1 MRKIDYSKLTKLTEK
16 TTSFERDERIF
27 QIKANKEGSA
37 GAIIRFLPAHPKE
50 DLPRVKV
57 VKHYFEEVIDGN
69 VARVSVNPCPASVG
83 KKCPLCEKYWNLWRA
98 GQGKTAE
105 AAKYRP
111 TESYYLNALIVKN
124 PVEPELEGK
133 VMIVNLNRPL
143 FEKITKILSPDDGVT
158 EPGNP
163 FSYET
168 GMNFKYIGKPA
179 SYTAA
184 NGETKH
190 SLDFIKNSS
199 FDVVSPI
206 NLKGVPLTEE
216 EIEKIDSQLYEL
228 LPFIAEDKL
237 WTEEKI
243 IETCEKKLGR
253 NPFNGSGDVL
263 QPKPKDEIDLLAP
276 TEPTPAKKPASEA
289 PKSVAKPV
297 QAPATDVPDEL
308 IDQMFEEL

>member
-16 TTSFERDERIF
+16 TTTFERDERIF

-37 GAIIRFLPAHPKE
+37 GAIIRFLPAHPNE

-69 VARVSVNPCPASVG
+69 VARVSVNPCPSSIG
-83 KKCPLCEKYWNLWRA
+83 HKCPLCDKYWNLWRA
-98 GQGKTAE
+98 GQGKTPE

-143 FEKITKILSPDDGVT
+143 FEKITKILNPDDGVT

-163 FSYET
+163 FSYEN

-199 FDVVSPI
+199 FDVPSPI
-206 NLKGVPLTEE
+206 NLKGVPLTEA

-237 WTEEKI
+237 WTAEKI
-243 IETCEKKLGR
+243 KEACEKKLGR
-253 NPFNGSGDVL
+253 DIFGGNGDTL
-263 QPKPKDEIDLLAP
+263 QPQTKKPDEIDLLAP
-276 TEPTPAKKPASEA
+276 TEPAKKKPADEA
-289 PKSVAKPV
+289 PKAAATKPSE
-297 QAPATDVPDEL
+297 TDVPDEL
-308 IDQMFEEL
+308 IDQMFDEL